1 MEKEYLIIEF
11 SKADYDA
18 MQKDSIENYGMDLEE
33 SVRQSILELAREEN
47 VI

>member
-1 MEKEYLIIEF
+1 
-11 SKADYDA
+11 